1 MDRLDLCV
9 DQVWPGSHRT
19 VWKAHQEAMR
29 DRTQLDDYHD
39 PQLDPPRLNHAIEEV
54 RRTIAPV
61 ETHGP
66 AGTVVLWVRKP
77 SSSSFFKDLTSMLD
91 MECGSIK

>member
-54 RRTIAPV
+54 RRTTAPV

-66 AGTVVLWVRKP
+66 AGTVVLLRTFI
-77 SSSSFFKDLTSMLD
+77 SLLLQGSYQHMLD
-91 MECGSIK
+91 MGCDSTK

>member
-1 MDRLDLCV
+1 M
-9 DQVWPGSHRT
+9 
-19 VWKAHQEAMR
+19 WKAHQEAMR

-54 RRTIAPV
+54 RRTTAPV

-66 AGTVVLWVRKP
+66 AGTVVLWVRKL
-77 SSSSFFKDLTSMLD
+77 SSSSFFKDLTSMNGHG
-91 MECGSIK
+91 M

>member
-1 MDRLDLCV
+1 
-9 DQVWPGSHRT
+9 
-19 VWKAHQEAMR
+19 MR

-54 RRTIAPV
+54 RRTTAPV

>member
-1 MDRLDLCV
+1 
-9 DQVWPGSHRT
+9 
-19 VWKAHQEAMR
+19 MR

-77 SSSSFFKDLTSMLD
+77 
-91 MECGSIK
+91 